1 MKYRIDWI
9 QFTAALI
16 TIAAF
21 TAALVACVT
30 MYLPWPVT
38 VPALTVAAIA
48 SCVWQHRYEANNSE
62 EKDS

>member
-1 MKYRIDWI
+1 MRYRIDWI
-9 QFTAALI
+9 QFIAALI

-30 MYLPWPVT
+30 MYLPRPVT
-38 VPALTVAAIA
+38 FPALTVAAIA

>member
-1 MKYRIDWI
+1 MRYRIDWI
-9 QFTAALI
+9 QFIAALI

-21 TAALVACVT
+21 TAALIACAT

-48 SCVWQHRYEANNSE
+48 SCVWQHRYEANSHE
-62 EKDS
+62 GKDS

>member
-9 QFTAALI
+9 QFAAALI

-21 TAALVACVT
+21 TAALIACVT

-38 VPALTVAAIA
+38 VPTLTVAAIA
-48 SCVWQHRYEANNSE
+48 SCVWQHRYEANKHE
-62 EKDS
+62 EQDS